1 MAELLPSNCLPILE
15 TSSFPRLHQR
25 PLCNFHQFPLL
36 ENKTAWTHIKKR
48 EERSQSLQISDLE
61 ISWNLQNNQPP
72 NSDQMCK
79 LSAKYEDYTLTFI
92 GNSSGIPF
100 VFFLA
105 NDKYVYIY
113 IILYYLYIY
122 ISLHIPTPRIFESL
136 ETGWLSPFLHRTAK
150 LNKI

>member
-15 TSSFPRLHQR
+15 TFVFSKVAPATTV
-25 PLCNFHQFPLL
+25 QFPSISSAWEQNCLNP
-36 ENKTAWTHIKKR
+36 NKKNARKDPNRCKFLTSKSH
-48 EERSQSLQISDLE
+48 E
-61 ISWNLQNNQPP
+61 ISRTNNHQ

-79 LSAKYEDYTLTFI
+79 LSAEYEDYTLTFI

-105 NDKYVYIY
+105 NDKYIHIYIY
-113 IILYYLYIY
+113 NIILYIY
-122 ISLHIPTPRIFESL
+122 IYISPLQECFESL